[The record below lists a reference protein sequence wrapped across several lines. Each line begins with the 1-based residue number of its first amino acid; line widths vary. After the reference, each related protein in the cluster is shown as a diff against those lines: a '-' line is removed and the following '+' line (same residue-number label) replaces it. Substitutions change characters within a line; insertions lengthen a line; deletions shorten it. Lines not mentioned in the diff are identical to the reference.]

1 MNEPVKR
8 RYRSPVREQAA
19 QRTRAQIRDAAARLF
34 VRQGYAGTTM
44 RQIAEEADVS
54 ERTTYSVFP
63 AKLDLLVEVIGVA
76 TAGDD
81 RPVPLADR
89 PEFQAAL
96 AERDG
101 KKALQAAI
109 SWFSTLLERSGP
121 LVMAA
126 YESAGADEALRRAA
140 IEGERA
146 RARDLSLIAKALH
159 SHGALRP
166 DLDVEQATDIL
177 LVWISPQTHQ
187 ILRRDRRRS
196 QGRYQDTLFT
206 VLERALLPGEKK
218 RLMKSP

>member
-1 MNEPVKR
+1 MDETVKR

-54 ERTTYSVFP
+54 ERTTYLVFP
-63 AKLDLLVEVIGVA
+63 SKLDLLVEAIEVA
-76 TAGDD
+76 TTGDEL
-81 RPVPLADR
+81 PIPLANR

-96 AERDG
+96 SEPDG
-101 KKALQAAI
+101 KRALQAAI
-109 SWFSTLLERSGP
+109 SWSSTLFERSGP

-126 YESAGADEALRRAA
+126 YESAGADEALRGAA
-140 IEGERA
+140 MQGERA
-146 RARDLSLIAKALH
+146 RARDLSLVAKALH

-166 DLDVEQATDIL
+166 DLDVDQATDIL
-177 LVWISPQTHQ
+177 LVWLSPQTHQ

-196 QGRYQDTLFT
+196 LARYQSTLLS
-206 VLERALLPGEKK
+206 VLERALLPG
-218 RLMKSP
+218 